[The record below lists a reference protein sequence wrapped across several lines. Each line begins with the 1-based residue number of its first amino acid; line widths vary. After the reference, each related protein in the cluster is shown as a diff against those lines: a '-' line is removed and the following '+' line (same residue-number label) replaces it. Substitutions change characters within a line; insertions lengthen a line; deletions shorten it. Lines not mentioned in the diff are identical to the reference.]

1 MNAKCSQY
9 DVAEMQSLGGWGCV
23 VAMYHVKAII
33 IQLCSRE
40 ELSFSD
46 LTLFYMDTAH
56 A

>member
-1 MNAKCSQY
+1 M
-9 DVAEMQSLGGWGCV
+9 
-23 VAMYHVKAII
+23 AMYHVNAII

-40 ELSFSD
+40 ELTFSD